1 MSEPIIQWHDV
12 KFYANAKEVRG
23 FSNLT
28 VSGSVETEDQ
38 ENGGSKYVSKKNS
51 KGFEI
56 AITAYFDKRLGISDV
71 KKEAMKLVN
80 YAANGQT
87 GYIYSQNKKL
97 VTSVMMLTSAKAQK
111 IIMTPGGT
119 WISCEVSMTLK
130 MSSKLSG
137 LDSPSGGN
145 SGGGYKYS
153 VTVYYSGSSGA
164 VSSVTGYSNISKDDA
179 RKKAWAKV
187 PKTAHWASETKSQAS
202 NQTQGR
208 VNTAAR
214 QQAAA
219 KKTSQQIGILARKA
233 QVTIKKVAGAVSR
246 IFKNLTKKK

>member
-1 MSEPIIQWHDV
+1 MSNPIIQWHDV
-12 KFYANAKEVRG
+12 TFYANAKEVRG

-28 VSGSVETEDQ
+28 VSGSVETQDQ
-38 ENGGSKYVSKKNS
+38 ENDRSKYVSKKNS

-56 AITAYFDKRLGISDV
+56 SLTAFFDKRLGISDV

-87 GYIYSQNKKL
+87 GYIYSNNKKL
-97 VTSVMMLTSAKAQK
+97 VTCVMMLTNAKAQK
-111 IIMTPGGT
+111 IIMAPNGT

-130 MSSKLSG
+130 MASKLSG
-137 LDSPSGGN
+137 LDSSGGGN
-145 SGGGYKYS
+145 KSSGGYKYS

-164 VSSVTGYSNISKDDA
+164 VSSVTGYSNASKDAA
-179 RKKAWAKV
+179 RKNAWAKV

-208 VNTAAR
+208 VNTAKK
-214 QQAAA
+214 QQQTA
-219 KKTSQQIGILARKA
+219 KKNSLLTGITNRINQVKNRMQNILRRK
-233 QVTIKKVAGAVSR
+233 
-246 IFKNLTKKK
+246 